1 MFNIVLSAG
10 DAELAWK
17 AEYSGAGTIQTK
29 PAILKQ
35 KHPRDMYVCVCVC
48 VCAFFEYIRLIFDSL
63 TYILLFHKI
72 NESTSLSFFPKSF
85 WTSPNETQRYSSKEG
100 NIIEIETT
108 I

>member
-48 VCAFFEYIRLIFDSL
+48 VCVHFL
-63 TYILLFHKI
+63 
-72 NESTSLSFFPKSF
+72 
-85 WTSPNETQRYSSKEG
+85 
-100 NIIEIETT
+100 NI
-108 I
+108 